1 MHRNPVVRLVAE
13 SPDMEALTLLLA
25 ATSTIEDE
33 LERARLIATGIPALL
48 SCRVSGVVLGD
59 GTWTPFLSYPQ
70 DINPML
76 DSDLD
81 LIESLTHA
89 RGQMTLRPNDT
100 HEHAAHITALL
111 ERLELSSLTVFPMLT
126 LTGQLGMLL
135 IGKADAG
142 GLTRNE
148 SRICQTLATTL
159 ALGIENLRLT
169 HNLERLVDARTEELR
184 QAEAAQRALLRVN
197 NALVS
202 NLDRESLFN
211 AISDS
216 LREVVEFDRASLTL
230 LDSETGV
237 IEINQVTENV
247 DTHEL
252 LPVGFEYPLEE
263 SAVGK
268 VLRENK
274 PRIRL
279 HLDQQ
284 TLIGEE
290 FQLLQMGFR
299 SYIAVPLCTRGE
311 PFGTLNVSSRDPEA
325 YTETDVEFIAEVGV
339 QVALAAENMLAF
351 EEIDRLKAQAEQENV
366 YLREELET
374 EYNFHEIVGKSPAL
388 KKTLRQVEQ
397 VAPTDAT
404 VLICGETGTGKELI
418 ARAIH
423 DASPRKDR
431 TLVKVN
437 CAAISAG
444 LVESELFGH
453 EKGSFTGAIK
463 QHIGRFEVA
472 DGGTLFLDEVG
483 ELPLDTQVKLLRV
496 LQEGDVER
504 VGSNKPIRV
513 DVRIIAATNRRL
525 DEAVEAG
532 EFRAD
537 LFFRLNVFP
546 IEVPALRERKSD
558 IPLLVDYLLAKL
570 SRKLGKPLTGV
581 AKTSMDQ
588 LMGYRWPGN
597 IRELENV
604 IERSAILSPG
614 QIIEVDDLSV
624 AGALSVTDEMAAPAT
639 ASEIGSLE
647 DAERAHIL
655 AALERTNWVI
665 AGARGAA
672 AVLDIHTNTLRS
684 RMKKL
689 GIKRSVTA
697 E

>member
-1 MHRNPVVRLVAE
+1 MNKMRVLILEDEDTDAELVEHELRKGELDFTSRWVATRNAYIEELVAFA
-13 SPDMEALTLLLA
+13 PDLILADYSLPGFSGAEALT
-25 ATSTIEDE
+25 
-33 LERARLIATGIPALL
+33 IAKEQCPAVPFVF
-48 SCRVSGVVLGD
+48 VSGAIGEELAIETLKEGATDYVLKQR
-59 GTWTPFLSYPQ
+59 LS
-70 DINPML
+70 
-76 DSDLD
+76 
-81 LIESLTHA
+81 
-89 RGQMTLRPNDT
+89 
-100 HEHAAHITALL
+100 
-111 ERLELSSLTVFPMLT
+111 
-126 LTGQLGMLL
+126 
-135 IGKADAG
+135 
-142 GLTRNE
+142 
-148 SRICQTLATTL
+148 
-159 ALGIENLRLT
+159 
-169 HNLERLVDARTEELR
+169 RLVPSVRRALSEAEERSARMR
-184 QAEAAQRALLRVN
+184 AEAALRQSEEKHRVLLQVN

-211 AISDS
+211 AIFDS
-216 LREVVEFDRASLTL
+216 LKEVVEFDRASLTL

-237 IEINQVTENV
+237 IEINQVIENV
-247 DTHEL
+247 DTNGM
-252 LPVGFEYPLEE
+252 LPVGFEYPLQD
-263 SAVGK
+263 SVLGK
-268 VLRENK
+268 VIRENR

-290 FQLLQMGFR
+290 VQLVQMGIR
-299 SYIAVPLCTRGE
+299 SYIVVPLCTRGE
-311 PFGTLNVSSRDPEA
+311 SFGTLNVSSREPEA
-325 YTETDVEFIAEVGV
+325 YTEADVEFIAEVGV
-339 QVALAAENMLAF
+339 QVALATENMLAF
-351 EEIDRLKAQAEQENV
+351 EEIDRLKAQAELENV

-388 KKTLRQVEQ
+388 KQTLREVEQ

-404 VLICGETGTGKELI
+404 VLICGETGTGKELV
-418 ARAIH
+418 ARALH
-423 DASPRKDR
+423 DASPRKGR

-496 LQEGDVER
+496 LQEGDLER
-504 VGSNKPIRV
+504 VGSNKPIQV

-525 DEAVEAG
+525 AEAVKAG

-546 IEVPALRERKSD
+546 IEVPALRERKPD
-558 IPLLVDYLLAKL
+558 IPLLVDFLLAKL

-581 AKTSMDQ
+581 SKTSMDR
-588 LMGYRWPGN
+588 LMCYRWPGN

-604 IERSAILSPG
+604 IERSAILSPVP
-614 QIIEVDDLSV
+614 IVEVDDLSV
-624 AGALSVTDEMAAPAT
+624 ADVMAAPTT
-639 ASEIGSLE
+639 ALEISSLE

-655 AALERTNWVI
+655 AALERANWVI
-665 AGARGAA
+665 AGDRGAA
-672 AVLDIHTNTLRS
+672 AVLEINTNTLRS

-689 GIKRSVTA
+689 GIKRSATA